1 MRGKRRVI
9 SVLAMLVACAAC
21 AGEVEIEVPPAAAE
35 ETPPAAPETVA
46 PEAAVL
52 EELMRRAHF
61 AYRAADDGLRAEH
74 ASYLAAV
81 DRAGRL
87 ELVPRRP
94 PADLAQALAPDEEVR
109 GAAITVELRGA
120 WRDGGPL
127 AAMAGARIA
136 AEPDGS
142 ATVQR
147 GSLRER
153 FRNGEDGVEQTFE
166 LDRAPEGEGP
176 LRVRVAISGQPLV
189 ARTESGFHF
198 RAEHSALG
206 VRYGEAVWVD
216 AAGARLPLTSRWID
230 GAVEIEVPAA
240 ALRDAAYPAMIDPLI
255 GPELAVDVPVTA
267 APGEQR
273 ISRTAFDGTHFV
285 VVWQSSS
292 GADSDI
298 LGARVDAS
306 GRVVGTGTFVV
317 SAAAGAQTS
326 PDVACM
332 AGHSC
337 VAVWQSGA
345 DVLAAQIPLGTG
357 APGAAFAV
365 STAPN
370 TQATPRVA
378 CDGRV
383 AVPDRRCLVVYYDQ
397 RSGGDSDIYG
407 RRIKPDGLDGSLELA
422 VSAAAGGQFG
432 PQVTFAGSQYV
443 VAWQDGGGA
452 PTARGARLFPDATL
466 RDPAG
471 FAISTGALGDRPCA
485 IASDGVNALVVFGR
499 GDAPGAHPLFAQR
512 IDAIAGAAAG
522 AALRLDTGLGNQCG
536 ASFDGASYLTAW
548 ATGGR
553 VLGRRVTPAGALLE
567 PAPVAL
573 SGPASFSSI
582 YLDVEFGGGAHL
594 LAWEDTRAFGVSGH
608 DIYGARLAPDLSR
621 ATRLDTLISLVPS
634 SWSQW
639 NPDVAKN
646 FESYLVVWNDLRGG
660 GSDIYGARFSHA
672 GALLDPTGF
681 AISTAANPQVRPAVA
696 SDGKAFFTVW
706 EDSRAL
712 PASGRNIYAARVDER
727 GLLLDP
733 AGLAVSTAA
742 GDQGDPDIAFDDP
755 SQTFLVAWSDRRAG
769 NGDIYGARLDRAG
782 AVLDPAGLVIS
793 AFAGA
798 EQTQPAIA
806 NLPGRHLVVW
816 ADATG
821 AALPQIWG
829 AVVTSGGTG
838 VSGDV
843 QISLGD
849 ALRPAVASD
858 GVQFFTAWQR
868 NDLTR
873 IDGRAVTA
881 TGARP
886 TAEVA
891 LSPTSSGTTHPA
903 LAFDG
908 VSYGLLYNRAQRLY
922 GRRLTPAGG
931 VLGAELLIQIG
942 SGNDQFEPA
951 LTASA
956 NNRFFLA
963 YQRFIDSP
971 PLVAMR
977 TMARALEF

>member
-1 MRGKRRVI
+1 MMRGTRHVI
-9 SVLAMLVACAAC
+9 LVAAMLAACAAC
-21 AGEVEIEVPPAAAE
+21 TSEPEVPPAAAGE
-35 ETPPAAPETVA
+35 APPAP
-46 PEAAVL
+46 PDEAAL

-61 AYRAADDGLRAEH
+61 AYRAAGEGLRAEH
-74 ASYLAAV
+74 ASYLAEV

-87 ELVPRRP
+87 QLVPRRP
-94 PADLAQALAPDEEVR
+94 PAEPVGAVVDAPGREEVR

-120 WRDGGPL
+120 WRDEGPL
-127 AAMAGARIA
+127 AAMTSAVIA
-136 AEPDGS
+136 AAPDGS

-147 GSLRER
+147 GPVRER
-153 FRNGEDGVEQTFE
+153 FRNREDGVEQTFE

-176 LRVRVAISGQPLV
+176 LRVRVAINGQPLV

-198 RAEHSALG
+198 RAAHSALG

-216 AAGARLPLTSRWID
+216 AVGARLPLTSRWVE
-230 GAVEIEVPAA
+230 GEVEIEVPAA
-240 ALRDAAYPAMIDPLI
+240 ALRDASYPAMIDPLI

-306 GRVVGTGTFVV
+306 GRVVGPGAFVV

-337 VAVWQSGA
+337 VAVWGSGG
-345 DVLAAQIPLGTG
+345 DLFAAQIPLGTG
-357 APGAAFAV
+357 APGSPFAI

-397 RSGGDSDIYG
+397 RGGGDSDIYG

-422 VSAAAGGQFG
+422 ISAATGSQFG
-432 PQVTFAGSQYV
+432 PQVTFAGNQYV
-443 VAWQDGGGA
+443 AAWQDGGSA
-452 PTARGARLFPDATL
+452 PTARGARLFPDAAL

-485 IASDGVNALVVFGR
+485 IASDGANALVVFNR
-499 GDAPGAHPLFAQR
+499 GDGAGAKPLFAQR
-512 IDAIAGAAAG
+512 VDAAAGAAAG
-522 AALRLDTGLGNQCG
+522 AALRLDTGLGNLCG

-548 ATGGR
+548 ATGAR
-553 VLGRRVTPAGALLE
+553 ALGRRVTPAGALLE
-567 PAPVAL
+567 PAPVEL
-573 SGPASFSSI
+573 SGPASFTSI
-582 YLDVEFGGGAHL
+582 YLDVEFGGGAHF
-594 LAWEDTRAFGVSGH
+594 LAWEDMRALAASGH

-621 ATRLDTLISLVPS
+621 ATRLDTLISQVPS

-681 AISTAANPQVRPAVA
+681 AISTAADPQVRPAVD
-696 SDGKAFFTVW
+696 SDGKVFFAVW
-706 EDSRAL
+706 EDARAL
-712 PASGRNIYAARVDER
+712 PASGRDIYAARIDER
-727 GLLLDP
+727 GRVLDP
-733 AGLAVSTAA
+733 AGIAVSTAA
-742 GDQGDPDIAFDDP
+742 GDQSDPDLAFDAL

-769 NGDIYGARLDRAG
+769 NGDIYGARLDRG
-782 AVLDPAGLVIS
+782 GVVLDPAGLAIS

-829 AVVTSGGTG
+829 AVVSNAGAAI
-838 VSGDV
+838 SGDIS
-843 QISLGD
+843 ISLAD

-886 TAEVA
+886 AAAVP

-908 VSYGLLYNRAQRLY
+908 TSYGLLYSRAQRLY
-922 GRRLTPAGG
+922 ARRLTTAGG
-931 VLGAELLIQIG
+931 MLGAELLIQLG
-942 SGNDQFEPA
+942 SGNDLFEPA
-951 LTASA
+951 LAASA

-963 YQRFIDSP
+963 YQRFIDAP
-971 PLVAMR
+971 PLLAMR
-977 TMARALEF
+977 VMARALEF